1 MFGLKLDKATFH
13 AGLQDGGGVGVEG
26 RGGGAGGGGAAVR
39 KLCCQW
45 GRTIGEDRG
54 GATDKKHNKT
64 HRLFVRMPRRKL
76 RQTLLVFASCCISA
90 SGGELRRQTERVP
103 PLLFC
108 LQPTRTASFVL
119 LIQLCQE
126 AEV

>member
-1 MFGLKLDKATFH
+1 M
-13 AGLQDGGGVGVEG
+13 
-26 RGGGAGGGGAAVR
+26 RGYRMEAEWEQGAGGGAAVR

-54 GATDKKHNKT
+54 GAADKKHNKT
-64 HRLFVRMPRRKL
+64 HRVFVRIPRRKL

-90 SGGELRRQTERVP
+90 RGGELRRQTERVP
-103 PLLFC
+103 LLLFC
-108 LQPTRTASFVL
+108 LQRAASFVL
-119 LIQLCQE
+119 LIQVCHE